1 MPFIVKNMP
10 ILQIGENR
18 IPVAHKV
25 AALVY
30 EGMCT
35 FEFGIV
41 VELFG
46 LARPEFDH
54 WYSFE
59 ACGLENG
66 PLRAT
71 GGVRVL
77 PSRGLKGLLDA
88 DTIIVPGWRSAEE
101 QPPQRL
107 IRALVTAHQRGARLV
122 SICSGIYVLA
132 ATGLLNGR
140 RATTHWKDIENV
152 RRVFPAVRFQ
162 PDVLYVDEGDIL
174 TSAGSAAGIDLCLH
188 IIRKD
193 FGTLAANKVAR
204 RLVVSPHREGGQA
217 QFIDK
222 PVGEQTSPW
231 LSHLLDWVQNRLRNP
246 ITVGQ
251 LADQARMSKR
261 TLNRRFAETTGT
273 SPLDW
278 ITTLRVRQAKD
289 LLETTPLSVEEIADK
304 CGFGSAPTLRHHFR
318 ARVKLSPGAYRTHF
332 QRREAVA
339 VTRTS
344 S

>member
-1 MPFIVKNMP
+1 MPFTVKNMP
-10 ILQIGENR
+10 TSRANKGR
-18 IPVAHKV
+18 IPNVHKV
-25 AALVY
+25 AVLVY
-30 EGMCT
+30 EGMST

-46 LARPEFDH
+46 IPRSEFDH
-54 WYSFE
+54 RYSFE
-59 ACGLENG
+59 ACGLESG
-66 PLRAT
+66 PLKAT
-71 GGVRVL
+71 GGVRLL
-77 PSRGLKGLLDA
+77 PPKGLKALLNA
-88 DTIIVPGWRSAEE
+88 DTIIIPGWRNADEP
-101 QPPQRL
+101 PPQRL
-107 IRALVTAHQRGARLV
+107 VRTLVTAHQRGARLV
-122 SICSGIYVLA
+122 SICTGIYVLA
-132 ATGLLNGR
+132 ATGLLNGK
-140 RATTHWKDIENV
+140 RATAHWKDIETV
-152 RRVFPAVRFQ
+152 SRAFPEVQFE

-193 FGTLAANKVAR
+193 FGTVTANKAAR

-231 LSHLLDWVQNRLRNP
+231 LSHLLDWVQLRLHNS
-246 ITVGQ
+246 ITVEE

-261 TLNRRFAETTGT
+261 TLSRRFAETTGT

-278 ITTLRVRQAKD
+278 ITNLRVRQAKD

-318 ARVKLSPGAYRTHF
+318 ARVKLSPNAYRTSF
-332 QRREAVA
+332 NDL
-339 VTRTS
+339 TRMPL
-344 S
+344 